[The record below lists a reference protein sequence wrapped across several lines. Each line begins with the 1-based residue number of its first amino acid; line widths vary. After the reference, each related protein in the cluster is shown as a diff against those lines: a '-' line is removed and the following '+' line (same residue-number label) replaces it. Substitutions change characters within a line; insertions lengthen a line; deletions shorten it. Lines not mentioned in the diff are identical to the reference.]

1 LDDPESVVPLMLS
14 HPDPLVV
21 AVADGTVPLHLR
33 ERLDLGL
40 VTYVVGPQSTMSD
53 VKPGWTLAD
62 TADVSIRASA
72 LMTEL

>member
-1 LDDPESVVPLMLS
+1 MLR

-21 AVADGTVPLHLR
+21 VVPDGTVPLTLR

-40 VTYVVGPQSTMSD
+40 VTYVVGPQSTISD